1 MQSSS
6 NEESKTTT
14 SSSTRNPF
22 TGQTTISTVNF
33 ASAGTSGRSTAE
45 SKTSQ
50 QLQESQMKD
59 ARVGDCCVCFQ
70 QIDGIVHMCKECS
83 AMLCTICLNKLPAMS
98 NATVAIRR
106 ASDRHTFQKSCPN
119 CRACPV
125 VFIRNRPIE

>member
-6 NEESKTTT
+6 TEESKTTT

-70 QIDGIVHMCKECS
+70 QIISTVHMCKECS
-83 AMLCTICLNKLPAMS
+83 AIVCTVCLDKLPS
-98 NATVAIRR
+98 TSTELTRRVAGVL
-106 ASDRHTFQKSCPN
+106 KSCPN